1 MSKERTYYSNL
12 FCNNCG
18 KKGHTFGNCKIPI
31 TSMGVVCFRK
41 KDDNIEYLCVCRK
54 DSLGYIDFIRG
65 KYSLYNK
72 EYIQN
77 LIDEMTNSEKKDLLT
92 ESFNTLWKSLWGSFA
107 SLQYRSEEKHAEEK
121 FNQLKRGIIINKLSD
136 NSYNL
141 ESLIKECSFSWDM
154 PEWGFPKG
162 KRNYQETDFKCATR
176 EFYEETGYSS
186 DDINILINVMP
197 YEEVFIG
204 SNFKTYKHKY
214 YIANFKGDN
223 KNINFQISEISDMK
237 WFTFEKCKTIFRP
250 YNEEKLSM
258 LEKINT
264 ALSNNKLI

>member
-1 MSKERTYYSNL
+1 MNKERQYYSNV

-18 KKGHTFGNCKIPI
+18 KNGHTFGNCKIPI
-31 TSMGVVCFRK
+31 TSMGVICFRLNK
-41 KDDNIEYLCVCRK
+41 GTIEYLSICRK

-77 LIDEMTNSEKKDLLT
+77 LISEMTQIEKHRLLT
-92 ESFNTLWKSLWGSFA
+92 KEFPELWSSLWGSFA
-107 SLQYRSEEKHAEEK
+107 TLQYRSEERQASEK
-121 FNQLKRGIIINKLSD
+121 FKQLKRGIIINKLND

-141 ESLIKECSFSWDM
+141 DSLINDCNCTWST

-162 KRNYQETDFKCATR
+162 KRNYQESDFKCAVR

-186 DDINILINVMP
+186 ENIDILINVVP
-197 YEEVFIG
+197 YEEIFIG
-204 SNFKTYKHKY
+204 SNLKTYKHKY
-214 YIANFKGDN
+214 YIAKFRGDEN
-223 KNINFQISEISDMK
+223 NDKFQKSEISDMK
-237 WFTFEKCKTIFRP
+237 WLTFEECKERFRP
-250 YNEEKLSM
+250 YNKEKISM

-264 ALSNNKLI
+264 TLTKYKLI